1 VFLDSPKSR
10 KRELSNWW
18 FGICGGYKSKES
30 DVLIVIIFLLSLVR
44 GKESW
49 VLIRKKRARGEFIA
63 K

>member
-1 VFLDSPKSR
+1 M
-10 KRELSNWW
+10 RELSNWW